1 MAYTKKNPMLNK
13 GDAVY
18 GEHFNN
24 SALLAGMF
32 SMIGQV
38 NIPYQFEAGLFN
50 TTGTPEKA
58 LFLRIT
64 LEKLTGTNN
73 GDSIILDTGQ
83 SFTLNTKVVLSLFK
97 SWKRLNI
104 TGTTVDVEIG
114 LYDEN
119 DNLIRTVTNNQELT
133 NFNIT
138 DESIK
143 VVITAKSSCTIS
155 NVLFEVTTSKWD
167 NNSTVTIPQE
177 QITGLKEW
185 ETAKDKEIN
194 NIFDMMYPVGI
205 IIEMDNNID
214 PNSSMKGTWELF
226 AKGQTTVGRN
236 PNDADFNTIGKS
248 GGAKTH
254 TLTVNEMPSHTHT
267 QNAHTHA
274 QNAHTHSQSS
284 HTHQPSSNSDV
295 QFVVVDTTNASSGL
309 VSSSSASALMG
320 RYGVRNITQATP
332 SINNATP
339 TNQNTTATNQST
351 GGGAVHNNM
360 PPYVV
365 VNKWKRLK

>member
-50 TTGTPEKA
+50 TTETPEKA

-73 GDSIILDTGQ
+73 NDSIILDTGQ

-97 SWKRLNI
+97 SWKRLTI
-104 TGTTVDVEIG
+104 TGTNVDVEIG
-114 LYDEN
+114 LYTEN
-119 DNLIRTVTNNQELT
+119 DNLIRTVNNNQELT

-143 VVITAKSSCTIS
+143 VVITAKNSCTIS
-155 NVLFEVTTSKWD
+155 NILFEVTTKKWD

-185 ETAKDKEIN
+185 ETAKDTEIK
-194 NIFDMMYPVGI
+194 NIANTIYPVGAI
-205 IIEMDNNID
+205 YLSTTEVN
-214 PNSSMKGTWELF
+214 PSSLFGGNWERIKDKFLL
-226 AKGQTTVGRN
+226 A
-236 PNDADFNTIGKS
+236 S
-248 GGAKTH
+248 GDTYANGATGGSATH
-254 TLTVNEMPSHTHT
+254 TLTQSEMPIHTHTQNSHNHTQNSHTHT
-267 QNAHTHA
+267 QNSHNHQIRDST
-274 QNAHTHSQSS
+274 SS
-284 HTHQPSSNSDV
+284 T
-295 QFVVVDTTNASSGL
+295 GGKR
-309 VSSSSASALMG
+309 VSSSSIDRALTGGGSYNYVFVNAGDNLIYASN
-320 RYGVRNITQATP
+320 V
-332 SINNATP
+332 TP
-339 TNQNTTATNQST
+339 TNNNTTATNVATTATNKDT
-351 GGGAVHNNM
+351 GEGQAHNNM
-360 PPYVV
+360 PPYLAVYM
-365 VNKWKRLK
+365 WKRIG